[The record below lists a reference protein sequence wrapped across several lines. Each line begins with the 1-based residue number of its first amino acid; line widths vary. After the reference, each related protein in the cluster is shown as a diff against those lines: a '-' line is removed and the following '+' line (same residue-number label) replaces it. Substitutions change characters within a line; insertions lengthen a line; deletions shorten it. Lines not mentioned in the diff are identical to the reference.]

1 MKEHSYLGKRRRL
14 VQLAFA
20 LTLSVMMAFAPITAF
35 ADEEVDDGAS
45 VPVATASPTADP
57 TDEGLADPI
66 EVTPDEISDG
76 GRSSAPGT
84 PDENDAA
91 VEVPEL
97 IAPPTEVPTAE
108 IPVEVDD
115 PVTLQEPTA
124 APEAETNG
132 VKPAG
137 WRWESE
143 PNNSVARANYLPLG
157 DTMQGSASTKD
168 SWQSDNDY
176 YRFEVPSNGRLT
188 VDFTYPNR
196 GAGDAYYVRILNASG
211 EEVYGFDLGGV
222 DGDGKY
228 VKNYS
233 MFVGQGTWYIKIDA
247 HSSWASW
254 GATYNLTITHQAG
267 LVETEFNNST
277 AKANLLTLGKTLQGS
292 ASTKDSW
299 QSDNDYYRFEV
310 PSNGRLTVDFTYPN
324 RGAGDA
330 YYVRILNASGEE
342 VYGFDLGGVD
352 GDGKYVKNYSMFVG
366 QGTWYIK
373 IDAHS
378 SWASWGATYNLTI
391 THQAGLVETEFNNST
406 AKANLLTLGKTLQG
420 SASTKDSWQSDNDY
434 YRFEVPSNGR
444 LTVDFT
450 YPKNLGT
457 ETLYKLDVL
466 NGRGERA
473 YSYELRPDQANGSWL
488 RNQSM
493 SFAKGTWYIKIDAH
507 SSWASWGKTYNLTV
521 SKPKFTGW
529 KQVGS
534 DWYYVINGKNATGW
548 TPVNG
553 VWYYMNSKGAM
564 QTGWLNDGGTW
575 YYLKSSGAMTT
586 GWTPV
591 GGTWYYMAASG
602 AMKTGWVQTGG
613 AWYYLNASGAMHTGW
628 LQQGKTWYYLKP
640 GGAMVTGNYVINGKV
655 NRFSSSGAWLG

>member
-45 VPVATASPTADP
+45 VPVATASPTAEP
-57 TDEGLADPI
+57 TDDGLADPI

-310 PSNGRLTVDFTYPN
+310 PSNGRLTVDFTYP
-324 RGAGDA
+324 
-330 YYVRILNASGEE
+330 
-342 VYGFDLGGVD
+342 
-352 GDGKYVKNYSMFVG
+352 
-366 QGTWYIK
+366 
-373 IDAHS
+373 
-378 SWASWGATYNLTI
+378 
-391 THQAGLVETEFNNST
+391 
-406 AKANLLTLGKTLQG
+406 
-420 SASTKDSWQSDNDY
+420 
-434 YRFEVPSNGR
+434 
-444 LTVDFT
+444 
-450 YPKNLGT
+450 KNLGT

-521 SKPKFTGW
+521 SKPQFTGW

-534 DWYYVINGKNATGW
+534 EWYYVINGKNATGW
-548 TPVNG
+548 TAVSG
-553 VWYYMNSKGAM
+553 SWYYMDSKGVM
-564 QTGWLNDGGTW
+564 QTGWLKDGSAW

-586 GWTPV
+586 GWTAV
-591 GGTWYYMAASG
+591 GGTWYYMAPSG

-640 GGAMVTGNYVINGKV
+640 GGAMVTGNYIINGKV